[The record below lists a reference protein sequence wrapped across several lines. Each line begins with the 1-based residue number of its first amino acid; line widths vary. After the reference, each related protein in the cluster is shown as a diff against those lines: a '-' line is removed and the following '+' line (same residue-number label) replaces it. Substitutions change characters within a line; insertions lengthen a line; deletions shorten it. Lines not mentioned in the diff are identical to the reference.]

1 MPAALKAVSGTLEGR
16 VLVLPPAGEP
26 FVVGAALEAD
36 LTIHG
41 GDLDERH
48 ALLVPD
54 GSGHRIV
61 PVARG
66 GTRLRGAPLL
76 AATALREGDLIEF
89 GPNRFVYCAAA
100 GVEALELAR
109 VGATVPCALCGQP
122 AGEGALRLGGEVACA
137 RCVDRRLAVDR
148 GIESYKVLRKIGQ
161 NEDEVTYLA
170 VEKETGDRVG
180 LRLLKADRGDPGLLR
195 RFLARS
201 LAGLVLGHPAY
212 LEVRAVRHARGITFA
227 AVDLPD
233 GGAGTKLERLVRA
246 RQPLSAAGALKVV
259 DQLAG
264 VLRFA
269 RGRRLVVAKRKR
281 TGVVVGRRLDVH
293 VLSFDITRELEEAA
307 VATAA
312 FRHVVSGAGL
322 DADALIRARPRPPR
336 NPEEARLGQLATE
349 PAEVYSLGRILYQLG
364 TGRPLLPAVTL
375 QELRAAT
382 TRHAAGRPL
391 DPGAT
396 PGAQALER
404 LPRPVVDL
412 LDRVLVPAGDRRVTT
427 LEGLEQASAQVKA
440 LLGDQAQVGLE
451 LETSDVEDA
460 DDV

>member
-54 GSGHRIV
+54 GYGHRIV

-89 GPNRFVYCAAA
+89 GTNRFVYCAAA
-100 GVEALELAR
+100 GVEALELA
-109 VGATVPCALCGQP
+109 VGACALCGQP
-122 AGEGALRLGGEVACA
+122 VGEGALRLGGEVACA

-364 TGRPLLPAVTL
+364 TGRPFLPAVTL

-404 LPRPVVDL
+404 LPRPFVDL
-412 LDRVLVPAGDRRVTT
+412 LDRVLVPAGDRRVTS
-427 LEGLEQASAQVKA
+427 LEGLEQASAQVKG